1 MRSGPN
7 PQTEP
12 ALDLMQ
18 WSRRVGFRFAVLH
31 NNTEPIASSPGLS

>member
-18 WSRRVGFRFAVLH
+18 WFRRIGFRFGVLH
-31 NNTEPIASSPGLS
+31 NKTESIASSPGLS